1 MLARTQ
7 RPAFLG
13 SKISAP
19 SNGVRVSAK
28 LGNWMPGSETPAYL
42 ENATGSYGFDP
53 LGLAKEPA
61 ALQRYTEAELIH
73 GRWAMAGVAGCL
85 GVEVLGQGSW
95 FDAPLWVRIPRIP
108 IHHHLVCTPAHMQAV
123 NGGTASYF
131 GVPVPFDLATL
142 AVVELVLM
150 AAAESQR
157 GNETDAE
164 KRKYPG
170 GAFDPFGFSKDPA
183 TFEQNKIKEI
193 KNGRLA
199 MVAFL
204 GFIGQAYATGKSPLE
219 ALAAHLSDPAHNN
232 FAENGVSI
240 SFLPNFS

>member
-1 MLARTQ
+1 M
-7 RPAFLG
+7 
-13 SKISAP
+13 
-19 SNGVRVSAK
+19 
-28 LGNWMPGSETPAYL
+28 
-42 ENATGSYGFDP
+42 
-53 LGLAKEPA
+53 
-61 ALQRYTEAELIH
+61 
-73 GRWAMAGVAGCL
+73 
-85 GVEVLGQGSW
+85 
-95 FDAPLWVRIPRIP
+95 
-108 IHHHLVCTPAHMQAV
+108 
-123 NGGTASYF
+123 
-131 GVPVPFDLATL
+131 PVPFDLATL

-170 GAFDPFGFSKDPA
+170 GAFDPFGFSKDAA

-204 GFIGQAYATGKSPLE
+204 GFVGQAYATGKSPLE
-219 ALAAHLSDPAHNN
+219 ALAAHLSDPAKNN